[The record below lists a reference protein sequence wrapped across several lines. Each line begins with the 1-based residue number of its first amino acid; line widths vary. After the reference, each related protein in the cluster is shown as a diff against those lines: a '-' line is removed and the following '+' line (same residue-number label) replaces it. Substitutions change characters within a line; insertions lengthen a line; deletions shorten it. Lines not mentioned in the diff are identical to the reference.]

1 MKQIYFLNIIIMCIV
16 ASFAFSSCHLE
27 ASDNGDLDGFWQLT
41 TVDTLSTGG
50 TQEVKSAEIFWA
62 FQFRLLQVRDI
73 NENRYN
79 IRFKHENNM
88 LKLYD
93 PYRDKRESGD
103 EKVTDPA
110 VLAKYG
116 INALEELFTVECL
129 DSEKMLLKSDK
140 LRLIFRRY

>member
-1 MKQIYFLNIIIMCIV
+1 MKRIYFFNIIIMCIV

-27 ASDNGDLDGFWQLT
+27 ASDNGDLDGYWQLT
-41 TVDTLSTGG
+41 TVDTLSTDG
-50 TQEVKSAEIFWA
+50 TQEMKSAEIFWA
-62 FQFRLLQVRDI
+62 FQFRLLQVRDS

-79 IRFKHENNM
+79 IRFKHEKNM
-88 LKLYD
+88 MKLYD
-93 PYRDKRESGD
+93 PYHDKRELGD

-116 INALEELFTVECL
+116 INALEESFVIEHLNR
-129 DSEKMLLKSDK
+129 EKMILKGDK